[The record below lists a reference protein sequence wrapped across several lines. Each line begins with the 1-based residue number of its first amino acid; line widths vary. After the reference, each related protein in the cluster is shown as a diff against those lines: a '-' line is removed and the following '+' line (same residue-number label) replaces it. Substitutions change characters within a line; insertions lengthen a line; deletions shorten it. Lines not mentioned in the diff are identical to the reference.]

1 MTTFCCQAA
10 LIPLSARVYGIDLVS
25 GTLVAC
31 SYHQLLATTMFLSFC
46 YQLDDFTRCQLPI
59 QRRRFDL
66 ILISLPAM
74 HILVPQSLGHSR
86 LIHLISTAVFCQ
98 SVNPTDTI
106 HGA

>member
-1 MTTFCCQAA
+1 MQV
-10 LIPLSARVYGIDLVS
+10 LIYGSVRFLVPARVYGIDLVS

-74 HILVPQSLGHSR
+74 HILVPQFLSLGHSR
-86 LIHLISTAVFCQ
+86 LIH
-98 SVNPTDTI
+98 
-106 HGA
+106 GA